1 MVSSLCLKNHKN
13 MHGANIMEALTEALK
28 RRSFGVV
35 QVETAAEAAGW
46 LLSVMQPGESVA
58 WGGSATVNATG
69 IKELLADH
77 GMVILNRDVV
87 KTAEEKR
94 QVELSSF
101 GCDHYLMSTSALTL
115 DGLLINIDGA
125 GNRLAALM
133 YGPRNVHVLVG
144 VNKLCGTEAEGLHRV
159 RNLSAPANARR
170 LNRNTPCAVSGSC
183 HNCLSADCVCSHIVV
198 TRRSWQKGRINVI
211 LINES
216 LGL

>member
-1 MVSSLCLKNHKN
+1 MNNEIDTRTL
-13 MHGANIMEALTEALK
+13 ADALQ
-28 RRSFGVV
+28 RRNFGVV

-46 LLSVMQPGESVA
+46 MLANMMPGESVA

-69 IKELLADH
+69 IKEMLADH
-77 GMVILNRDVV
+77 GMVILNRDTV
-87 KTAEEKR
+87 KTADEKR
-94 QVELSSF
+94 QVELASF
-101 GCDHYLMSTSALTL
+101 GCDHYLLSTSALTQ

-133 YGPRNVHVLVG
+133 YGPQNVYVLVG

-170 LNRNTPCAVSGSC
+170 LNRNTPCAVSGTC
-183 HNCLSADCVCSHIVV
+183 HDCLSADCVCSHIVV
-198 TRRSWQKGRINVI
+198 TRRSWKKGRITVI
-211 LINES
+211 LINET